1 MSVPRKDDLYK
12 TVAQLRKEV
21 ADVFQRC
28 IDEIKFVLDQRQL
41 EDDEISRTLLRGED
55 PPDLAILQ
63 FAEDVLELLVVT
75 QQIPQFDGSIPAVEQ
90 LSTLIL
96 GGWVVHEVPSTIF
109 RLVLA
114 QSAPQCPVGAWQFA
128 TICPACCKPHMAG
141 FVEYCVRLVATNKES
156 DADVMASDWPR
167 SSVCAQQFLQRSQLT
182 TGSLH
187 MNMLYPDI
195 GAMLCWS
202 GLRLRSSSMEYQIDA
217 ATHLRKILSVERDPP
232 IDKVLTL
239 GVAPRLLELSQQSKE
254 LASLLSLIKL
264 AGPDDPFQIPRLPPM
279 YFEVLAP
286 DLPLSSL
293 QSMNDVLW
301 ASLVPIGPFIS
312 LLETLLG
319 VGRPG
324 SGGATATHSHTDEK
338 EQTNRMLIDRETVP
352 CVLSPLSTGSQ
363 VLASVDAEPGIG
375 KSVATAMALLNYT
388 QKVLLQGDFQKNL
401 RGFVR
406 VADAA
411 DAIDEYLKAVKTFT
425 GKAEMVLNMTQLPDE
440 VGGWKPVD
448 IKEYL
453 KQRQKDSD
461 GNTKRMGTDA
471 CKIVGTEDDDASVA
485 HGNESQTAMASYCAG
500 KFYVNVDLGRKLQFE
515 TLWAILNIVSG
526 DVHQTQVLEQGV
538 WALGNIAGDSVQH
551 RDLCISTGSL
561 AEVLKVLEGTTKTSC
576 IRNATWTVSNFCR
589 GTPKPSL
596 EAMLPALPVMARVLH
611 NTDQEVLTDA
621 LWTVSYVSDGT
632 ERYIQAV
639 LDAGVCQRVVELL
652 SHDSPQVQTPALRTV
667 GNIVTGSDTQTDAV
681 LACEPFPALT
691 RLVTSNLPAHMR
703 WRRWPPTASWAS
715 CLWLPR
721 SSREEC
727 CWLLSNICA
736 GTVHQVQQVLNAGF
750 FKVLAD
756 AAGDAEHSV
765 KKEVAFA
772 LANASEKKSMAA
784 GSAISTSAYVLRV
797 WTVEAGCLNA
807 MQAML
812 DSHDPKLQ
820 DLSVVFATNVCE
832 AVQAHKT
839 SREGTGREK
848 VDTLLSLQ
856 LGFTRIKDLASD
868 PPDEA
873 DLPGGVSEMS

>member
-1 MSVPRKDDLYK
+1 
-12 TVAQLRKEV
+12 EV

-55 PPDLAILQ
+55 
-63 FAEDVLELLVVT
+63 VLELLVVT

-90 LSTLIL
+90 LSTL
-96 GGWVVHEVPSTIF
+96 
-109 RLVLA
+109 
-114 QSAPQCPVGAWQFA
+114 
-128 TICPACCKPHMAG
+128 
-141 FVEYCVRLVATNKES
+141 
-156 DADVMASDWPR
+156 
-167 SSVCAQQFLQRSQLT
+167 
-182 TGSLH
+182 
-187 MNMLYPDI
+187 
-195 GAMLCWS
+195 
-202 GLRLRSSSMEYQIDA
+202 SSSMEYQIDA

-232 IDKVLTL
+232 S
-239 GVAPRLLELSQQSKE
+239 RE

-293 QSMNDVLW
+293 QSMSDVLW
-301 ASLVPIGPFIS
+301 ASLVS
-312 LLETLLG
+312 L
-319 VGRPG
+319 
-324 SGGATATHSHTDEK
+324 GGATATHAHADEK
-338 EQTNRMLIDRETVP
+338 EQTNRMLIDRET
-352 CVLSPLSTGSQ
+352 

-388 QKVLLQGDFQKNL
+388 QKSAVTVLLQGDFQKQTPA
-401 RGFVR
+401 FVYR
-406 VADAA
+406 WSLTE
-411 DAIDEYLKAVKTFT
+411 EYLKAVKTFT
-425 GKAEMVLNMTQLPDE
+425 GKAERVLNMTQNQVEDQKHDNKDKVAETQMDAPTP
-440 VGGWKPVD
+440 GS
-448 IKEYL
+448 L
-453 KQRQKDSD
+453 KGPS
-461 GNTKRMGTDA
+461 
-471 CKIVGTEDDDASVA
+471 
-485 HGNESQTAMASYCAG
+485 
-500 KFYVNVDLGRKLQFE
+500 RKLQFE

-526 DVHQTQVLEQGV
+526 DVHQTQAIVDLDAVPIITNLLRDCTNSDVLEQGV

-639 LDAGVCQRVVELL
+639 LDTGVCQRVVELL

-691 RLVTSNLPAHMR
+691 RLV
-703 WRRWPPTASWAS
+703 AS
-715 CLWLPR
+715 PR
-721 SSREEC
+721 MKIRKEC

-772 LANASEKKSMAA
+772 LANASEKKSM
-784 GSAISTSAYVLRV
+784 VQPL
-797 WTVEAGCLNA
+797 VEAGCLNA

-839 SREGTGREK
+839 SREGTGRWSCFEAVCGWACSGFRSSSPK
-848 VDTLLSLQ
+848 VL
-856 LGFTRIKDLASD
+856 
-868 PPDEA
+868 DEQRERERERERER
-873 DLPGGVSEMS
+873 DER

>member
-1 MSVPRKDDLYK
+1 MNAGLHDNFDESVSPVVSRKPTFESVMACFRKHQAAGDDVLDWAVFCDVLQSLDPDFCTDALLKELRSRFAPGDDKPPGIDKGAVPVKVEDVVMWIFDIQEGAVPSIKRSISLKKQKTGELEESAEEGEAIRVRTAAGSVVMSVPRKDLDK
-12 TVAQLRKEV
+12 PVGQLRKEV

-55 PPDLAILQ
+55 I
-63 FAEDVLELLVVT
+63 LELLVVT

-90 LSTLIL
+90 LSTL
-96 GGWVVHEVPSTIF
+96 
-109 RLVLA
+109 
-114 QSAPQCPVGAWQFA
+114 
-128 TICPACCKPHMAG
+128 K
-141 FVEYCVRLVATNKES
+141 
-156 DADVMASDWPR
+156 
-167 SSVCAQQFLQRSQLT
+167 
-182 TGSLH
+182 
-187 MNMLYPDI
+187 
-195 GAMLCWS
+195 AMLM
-202 GLRLRSSSMEYQIDA
+202 SSSMEYQIDA

-232 IDKVLTL
+232 IDRVLAL
-239 GVAPRLLELSQQSKE
+239 GVAPRLLELSQQM
-254 LASLLSLIKL
+254 
-264 AGPDDPFQIPRLPPM
+264 D
-279 YFEVLAP
+279 AP
-286 DLPLSSL
+286 
-293 QSMNDVLW
+293 
-301 ASLVPIGPFIS
+301 
-312 LLETLLG
+312 
-319 VGRPG
+319 
-324 SGGATATHSHTDEK
+324 
-338 EQTNRMLIDRETVP
+338 
-352 CVLSPLSTGSQ
+352 
-363 VLASVDAEPGIG
+363 
-375 KSVATAMALLNYT
+375 
-388 QKVLLQGDFQKNL
+388 
-401 RGFVR
+401 
-406 VADAA
+406 
-411 DAIDEYLKAVKTFT
+411 
-425 GKAEMVLNMTQLPDE
+425 
-440 VGGWKPVD
+440 
-448 IKEYL
+448 
-453 KQRQKDSD
+453 
-461 GNTKRMGTDA
+461 
-471 CKIVGTEDDDASVA
+471 
-485 HGNESQTAMASYCAG
+485 
-500 KFYVNVDLGRKLQFE
+500 KLQFE

-526 DVHQTQVLEQGV
+526 DVHQTQAIVDLDAVPIITSLLRDCTNSDVLEQGV

-561 AEVLKVLEGTTKTSC
+561 TEVLKVLEGTAKTSC

-596 EAMLPALPVMARVLH
+596 EAMLPALPVMARVLY

-691 RLVTSNLPAHMR
+691 RLV
-703 WRRWPPTASWAS
+703 AS
-715 CLWLPR
+715 PR
-721 SSREEC
+721 MKIRKEC

-772 LANASEKKSMAA
+772 LANASEKKSM
-784 GSAISTSAYVLRV
+784 VQPL
-797 WTVEAGCLNA
+797 VEAGCLNA

-839 SREGTGREK
+839 SGEGTGRWSCFEAVCDFYTEERLEHIRDDGGAGHREK
-848 VDTLLSLQ
+848 VDTLLSL
-856 LGFTRIKDLASD
+856 IKDLGSASLA
-868 PPDEA
+868 EA

>member
-448 IKEYL
+448 IK
-453 KQRQKDSD
+453 D
-461 GNTKRMGTDA
+461 G
-471 CKIVGTEDDDASVA
+471 
-485 HGNESQTAMASYCAG
+485 CA
-500 KFYVNVDLGRKLQFE
+500 DTWQPERKLQFE

-538 WALGNIAGDSVQH
+538 WALGNIAG
-551 RDLCISTGSL
+551 L
-561 AEVLKVLEGTTKTSC
+561 AASGQVLKVLEGTTKMLGQTSC

-691 RLVTSNLPAHMR
+691 RLVTS
-703 WRRWPPTASWAS
+703 
-715 CLWLPR
+715 PR
-721 SSREEC
+721 MKIRKEC

-839 SREGTGREK
+839 SREGTGRWSCFEAVCEFYTEDRLEQIRDDGGAGHREK